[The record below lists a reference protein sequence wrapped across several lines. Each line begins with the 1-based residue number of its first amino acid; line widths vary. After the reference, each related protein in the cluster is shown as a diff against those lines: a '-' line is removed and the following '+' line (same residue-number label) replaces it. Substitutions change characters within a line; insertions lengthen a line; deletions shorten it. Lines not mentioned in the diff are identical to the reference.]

1 MEEYKPKVLVLG
13 SEHMSE
19 NEEFLSDRR
28 QVEIEELVS
37 LLQKFNPT
45 KIAVEAI
52 TDHQDKLNDSFKQYK
67 LNTNKLA
74 LNEIDQ
80 IGFRMA
86 ANLQHEQIYAID
98 WMGGNDV
105 TDVWDVHGWAKKNQ
119 PQLFEEIFGWVPELE
134 LTDDKSVLDYYK
146 ELNDPVLLNK
156 LHKLYVNMA
165 RIGDFGHYVGME
177 WLTWWYKR
185 NLIMY
190 SNIVRLIDSPEER
203 ILFIVGASHCSIV
216 SKFLEEGENCVVVSP
231 QKYLY
236 ETNHHALK

>member
-1 MEEYKPKVLVLG
+1 MEEHKPKILVLG

-28 QVEIEELVS
+28 QAEIEELVS
-37 LLQKFNPT
+37 LVQKFSPT
-45 KIAVEAI
+45 KIAVEVI
-52 TDHQDKLNDSFKQYK
+52 TDENDRLNEQFKQYK
-67 LNTNKLA
+67 LGTYKLV

-86 ANLQHEQIYAID
+86 ANLQHEQIYAVD
-98 WMGGNDV
+98 WMGGSDV
-105 TDVWDVHGWAKKNQ
+105 TDVWEVHGWAKKNQ

-134 LTDDKSVLDYYK
+134 LTDDKSVLDFYK

-190 SNIVRLIDSPEER
+190 SNIARLIDSPEER

-231 QKYLY
+231 QNYLY
-236 ETNHHALK
+236 ENHHALK

>member
-1 MEEYKPKVLVLG
+1 MEEHKPKILVLG

-28 QVEIEELVS
+28 QAEIEELVS
-37 LLQKFNPT
+37 LVQKFSPT
-45 KIAVEAI
+45 KIAVEVI
-52 TDHQDKLNDSFKQYK
+52 TDENDRLNEQFKQYK
-67 LNTNKLA
+67 LGTYKLV

-86 ANLQHEQIYAID
+86 ANLQHEQIYAVD
-98 WMGGNDV
+98 WMGGSDV
-105 TDVWDVHGWAKKNQ
+105 TDVWEVHGWAKKNQ

-134 LTDDKSVLDYYK
+134 LTDDKSVLDFYK
-146 ELNDPVLLNK
+146 EMNDPVLLNK

-190 SNIVRLIDSPEER
+190 SNIARLIDSPEER
-203 ILFIVGASHCSIV
+203 ILFIVGSSHCSIV

-231 QKYLY
+231 QNYLY
-236 ETNHHALK
+236 ENHHALK

>member
-1 MEEYKPKVLVLG
+1 MEEHKPKVLVLG

-28 QVEIEELVS
+28 QAEIEELVS
-37 LLQKFNPT
+37 LVQKFSPT
-45 KIAVEAI
+45 KIAVEVI
-52 TDHQDKLNDSFKQYK
+52 TDENDRLNEQFKQYK
-67 LNTNKLA
+67 LGTYKLV

-86 ANLQHEQIYAID
+86 ANLQHEQIYAVD
-98 WMGGNDV
+98 WMGGSDV
-105 TDVWDVHGWAKKNQ
+105 TDVWEVQGWAKKNQ

-134 LTDDKSVLDYYK
+134 LTDDKSVLDFYK
-146 ELNDPVLLNK
+146 EMNDPVLLNK

-190 SNIVRLIDSPEER
+190 SNIARLIDSPEER
-203 ILFIVGASHCSIV
+203 ILFIVGSSHCSIV

-231 QKYLY
+231 QNYLY
-236 ETNHHALK
+236 ENHHALK

>member
-1 MEEYKPKVLVLG
+1 MEEHKPKVLVLG

-28 QVEIEELVS
+28 QAEIEELVS
-37 LLQKFNPT
+37 LVQKFSPT
-45 KIAVEAI
+45 KIAVEVI
-52 TDHQDKLNDSFKQYK
+52 TDENDRLNEQFKQYK
-67 LNTNKLA
+67 LGTYKLV

-86 ANLQHEQIYAID
+86 ANLQHEQIYAVD
-98 WMGGNDV
+98 WMGGSDV
-105 TDVWDVHGWAKKNQ
+105 TDVWEVHGWAKKNQ

-134 LTDDKSVLDYYK
+134 LTDDKSVLDFYK

-190 SNIVRLIDSPEER
+190 SNIARLIDSPEER
-203 ILFIVGASHCSIV
+203 ILFIVGSSHCSIV

-231 QKYLY
+231 QNYLY
-236 ETNHHALK
+236 QNHHALK

>member
-1 MEEYKPKVLVLG
+1 MEEHKPKVLVLG
-13 SEHMSE
+13 SCHMSE
-19 NEEFLSDRR
+19 HEELLSDRR
-28 QVEIEELVS
+28 QAEIEELVS
-37 LLQKFNPT
+37 FVQKFSPT
-45 KIAVEAI
+45 KIAVEVI
-52 TDHQDKLNDSFKQYK
+52 TDENDRLNEQFKQYK
-67 LNTNKLA
+67 LGTYKLV

-86 ANLQHEQIYAID
+86 ANLQHEQIYAVD
-98 WMGGNDV
+98 WMGGSDV
-105 TDVWDVHGWAKKNQ
+105 TDVWEVHGWAKKNQ

-134 LTDDKSVLDYYK
+134 LTDDKSVLDFYK

-190 SNIVRLIDSPEER
+190 SNIARLIDSPEER
-203 ILFIVGASHCSIV
+203 ILFIVGSSHCSIV

-231 QKYLY
+231 QNYLY
-236 ETNHHALK
+236 ENHHALK